1 MTFAL
6 CFPIKY
12 QSCICTRARLQ
23 WLKFFRM
30 IFEYFFLFFLFSFSP
45 YDGWGRH
52 NHVFFPAIEK
62 DSFCGSGFLSV
73 YKNPISRFFFSLYSQ
88 NFDHSRTRP
97 SFPRRSD
104 PHLVSSC
111 LFVYSLHS
119 KRNLEIYR
127 SISRK
132 GHRPYFRISSLSPLP
147 VVVIVDQAIVLFS
160 TAQEVRE
167 GRVADEEIDLKQ
179 NENKHEINV

>member
-1 MTFAL
+1 MKFIYLFFFFLNFRHFFSQPPRRWQSLFSSFILYSFVARELSAPSSSSSLFSFFFLLVGRIQGFAMTFAL

-73 YKNPISRFFFSLYSQ
+73 YKNPISRFFFSLYS
-88 NFDHSRTRP
+88 
-97 SFPRRSD
+97 
-104 PHLVSSC
+104 
-111 LFVYSLHS
+111 
-119 KRNLEIYR
+119 
-127 SISRK
+127 
-132 GHRPYFRISSLSPLP
+132 
-147 VVVIVDQAIVLFS
+147 
-160 TAQEVRE
+160 
-167 GRVADEEIDLKQ
+167 
-179 NENKHEINV
+179 